1 MNEEDKQTPQAS
13 QAPQAPEEAEST
25 KEEKL
30 SSPTPLG
37 SRSVFAYLAV
47 LFGVAF
53 LLLLF
58 AYLMQQRDS
67 AEIMGNLS
75 DLRTSMGS
83 IQSIDQLTEENRTL
97 REEKDGLQSR
107 LDELE
112 KQLEELEGNLAASED
127 LAAKR
132 YTRLEEAQL
141 VIDAFSSL
149 ADLRQLYEGDDLEG
163 AKALLD
169 SVEEDGSDTVEA
181 GFYQHLA
188 GHPDWP
194 EAAETYPP
202 LVEWRELKQAVQDAL
217 AEEEDAG

>member
-1 MNEEDKQTPQAS
+1 MNEEEKLTSQTTEEADT
-13 QAPQAPEEAEST
+13 PEEEKAST
-25 KEEKL
+25 A
-30 SSPTPLG
+30 TPLG
-37 SRSVFAYLAV
+37 GRSVFPYLAI
-47 LFGVAF
+47 LFATAF

-67 AEIMGNLS
+67 EEIMGNLS
-75 DLRTSMGS
+75 DLRASMGN
-83 IQSIDQLTEENRTL
+83 IQSIDQLVEENRQL

-112 KQLEELEGNLAASED
+112 KQLDELEGNLAASED

-132 YTRLEEAQL
+132 FTRLEEAQL

-149 ADLRQLYEGDDLEG
+149 ADLRQLYEDDDLEG

-169 SVEEDGSDTVEA
+169 SVEEDGSDTVET
-181 GFYQHLA
+181 GFYQHFS

-217 AEEEDAG
+217 AEEEEAE